1 MKIRLLTALV
11 AALMAVISAAGLAT
25 GASAED
31 RPSLVVAVQGNPP
44 SFEPLTTESL
54 VAYRVI
60 YNVFDNLIDVDY
72 NNNYKLQPGLATEW
86 KRIDGKTLE
95 LKLRPGVKFHDG
107 GELTAE
113 DVVFSFGP
121 ERLLGE
127 NAPGWPAARSFWVNL
142 ERVEKVDDL
151 TVRFV
156 MNEDDILL
164 EQRIA
169 GWTGQIVSEKAFR
182 AAGSWEEWSKKPIG
196 TGPYKAVE
204 NKPGEYMLVEA
215 HDEYWGGKPTAK
227 SVKFA
232 IVPEIAAR
240 MAGLAT
246 NEYQIITDLGPDQ
259 LDEVTSD
266 PNLDVVGQPVNN
278 HRLLTYDQDHAV
290 LKNPS
295 MRRALNL
302 AIDRQAIVDSLWK
315 GRTNVPASL
324 QWESFGDMYLADF
337 PKYAY
342 APEEA
347 MRLAKEAGYNGE
359 PIAYRVL
366 NNYYAN
372 ELPTAQVLVEMWKAA
387 GLNVVLEVKENW
399 QQVLMDDEGRA
410 IRNWSNSAIYP
421 DPASSLSRQHGPSGV
436 QAAYKEWVN
445 DEFEKLAV
453 TLRNSTDPAERKAT
467 FKRMLEI
474 WEVDDPNGTV
484 LHQNA
489 MFYAKRKDVK
499 WDAYPHPYMDFRPR
513 NLSFQ

>member
-1 MKIRLLTALV
+1 MMKKLLSGAAAAVLALTF
-11 AALMAVISAAGLAT
+11 AAGLAV
-25 GASAED
+25 AAED
-31 RPSLVVAVQGNPP
+31 DSRPALVVAVQGNPP

-60 YNVFDNLIDVDY
+60 YNIFDTLIDVDY
-72 NNNYKLQPGLATEW
+72 TNNYKLQPGLATEW

-107 GELTAE
+107 GDFTAD

-121 ERLLGE
+121 ERLLGDK
-127 NAPGWPAARSFWVNL
+127 APGWPAARSFWVNL
-142 ERVEKVDDL
+142 DRVEKDDDL

-156 MNEDDILL
+156 MKQDDVLL

-196 TGPYKAVE
+196 TGPFKAVE

-215 HDEYWGGKPTAK
+215 FDGYWGGKPTAR

-232 IVPEIAAR
+232 IVPEMAAR
-240 MAGLAT
+240 MAGLST
-246 NEYQIITDLGPDQ
+246 GEYQMITDLGPDQ
-259 LDEVTSD
+259 LDQVTQD
-266 PNLDVVGQPVNN
+266 PNLDVVGEPVNN
-278 HRLLTYDQDHAV
+278 HRILSYDQDHAV
-290 LKNPS
+290 LKNPLI
-295 MRRALNL
+295 RRALNL
-302 AIDRQAIVDSLWK
+302 SIDRQAIVDSLWK
-315 GRTNVPASL
+315 GRTKVPLSL

-337 PKYAY
+337 PKYEY
-342 APEEA
+342 NPDEA
-347 MRLAKEAGYNGE
+347 MRLIKEAGYNGE

-372 ELPTAQVLVEMWKAA
+372 ELATAQVLVEMWKAV

-399 QQVLMDDEGRA
+399 QQVLDDDAGRA

-421 DPASSLSRQHGPSGV
+421 DPASSLPRQHGLGGV
-436 QAAYKEWVN
+436 QAAYHEWKN

-453 TLRNSTDPAERKAT
+453 TLNTSTDMAERKKA
-467 FKRMLEI
+467 FHRMLEI
-474 WEVDDPNGTV
+474 WEIDDPNGTV

-489 MFYAKRKDVK
+489 MFYAKRKDVN
-499 WDAYPHPYMDFRPR
+499 WHAYPHPYMDFRPR
-513 NLSFQ
+513 NLSFK

>member
-1 MKIRLLTALV
+1 MTKLIAAMIAALTAIAAIASFTT
-11 AALMAVISAAGLAT
+11 AAL
-25 GASAED
+25 AED
-31 RPSLVVAVQGNPP
+31 RPALVVAVQGNPP

-72 NNNYKLQPGLATEW
+72 TDNYKLQPGLATEW
-86 KRIDGKTLE
+86 KRVDGKTLE
-95 LKLRPGVKFHDG
+95 LKLRSGVKFHDG
-107 GELTAE
+107 GELTAD

-127 NAPGWPAARSFWVNL
+127 KAPGWPAARSFWVNL
-142 ERVEKVDDL
+142 DRVEKIDDL

-156 MNEDDILL
+156 MKEDDILL

-196 TGPYKAVE
+196 TGPFKAVE

-227 SVKFA
+227 SIKFA

-259 LDEVTSD
+259 LDEVTPD
-266 PNLDVVGQPVNN
+266 PKLDVVGQPVNN

-290 LKNPS
+290 LKNPL

-337 PKYAY
+337 PTYEY

-347 MRLAKEAGYNGE
+347 ARLAKEADT
-359 PIAYRVL
+359 R
-366 NNYYAN
+366 AN
-372 ELPTAQVLVEMWKAA
+372 RSPTGSSTITTRTNCLPPRCW
-387 GLNVVLEVKENW
+387 W
-399 QQVLMDDEGRA
+399 RCGR
-410 IRNWSNSAIYP
+410 RRGST
-421 DPASSLSRQHGPSGV
+421 SSSKSRKTGS
-436 QAAYKEWVN
+436 
-445 DEFEKLAV
+445 
-453 TLRNSTDPAERKAT
+453 RC
-467 FKRMLEI
+467 
-474 WEVDDPNGTV
+474 
-484 LHQNA
+484 
-489 MFYAKRKDVK
+489 
-499 WDAYPHPYMDFRPR
+499 
-513 NLSFQ
+513 

>member
-1 MKIRLLTALV
+1 MTRRLLAAAI
-11 AALMAVISAAGLAT
+11 AALMTIASMIGLTSAAA
-25 GASAED
+25 ADD
-31 RPSLVVAVQGNPP
+31 RPDLVVAVQGNPP

-60 YNVFDNLIDVDY
+60 YNIFDNLIDVDY
-72 NNNYKLQPGLATEW
+72 TDNYKLKPGLATEW
-86 KRIDGKTLE
+86 KRIDARTLE
-95 LKLRPGVKFHDG
+95 LKLRPDVKFHDG
-107 GELTAE
+107 GVLSAD
-113 DVVFSFGP
+113 DVIFSFGP

-142 ERVEKVDDL
+142 DRVEKVDDL

-156 MNEDDILL
+156 MKEDDILL

-182 AAGSWEEWSKKPIG
+182 AAGSWEEWVKKPIG
-196 TGPYKAVE
+196 TGPYRAVE

-215 HDEYWGGKPTAK
+215 HDDYWGGKPTAK

-232 IVPEIAAR
+232 IVPELAAR

-246 NEYQIITDLGPDQ
+246 DEYQIITDLGPDQ
-259 LDEVTSD
+259 LDQVAQD
-266 PNLDVVGQPVNN
+266 PNLEVVGEPVNN
-278 HRLLTYDQDHAV
+278 HRLLTYDQDNAV
-290 LKNPS
+290 LKNPL

-302 AIDRQAIVDSLWK
+302 AIDRQAIVDSLWM
-315 GRTNVPASL
+315 GRTKVPASL

-337 PKYAY
+337 PKYEY
-342 APEEA
+342 NPQEA
-347 MRLAKEAGYNGE
+347 QRLAKEAGYAGE

-372 ELPTAQVLVEMWKAA
+372 ELATAQVLVEMWKAA

-399 QQVLMDDEGRA
+399 QQVLMDDDSRA

-421 DPASSLSRQHGPSGV
+421 DPASSLPRQHGPSGV
-436 QAAYKEWVN
+436 QAAYKEWTN

-453 TLRNSTDPAERKAT
+453 TLRNSADPAERKQV
-467 FKRMLEI
+467 FDRMLHI
-474 WEVDDPNGTV
+474 WEIDDPNGTV

-489 MFYAKRKDVK
+489 MFYAKRKNVK

-513 NLSFQ
+513 NLSFE